1 MRKKILLVLL
11 CIVLTGCIQSS
22 QTMQERLDEKI
33 TAVSALPIPSAS
45 HRKPFYTYYTEP
57 SIGHYRSTETSNEFS
72 YQSTKFVMNL
82 NVQAIMDSSTDIA
95 QSIYT
100 QQPIAKNTGSFQNML
115 DESVS
120 YVCEIYQVDHHYA
133 VFFTSSTVN
142 LFGVTYAG
150 DAIELAGKMYSIARS
165 VIVRKD
171 VVSQV
176 YSHESAID
184 YEGEAINLYKDIAP
198 EEGTLRELIE
208 DKTHIDNKKDENKTT
223 DN

>member
-1 MRKKILLVLL
+1 MGKKILLVLL
-11 CIVLTGCIQSS
+11 CVLLTGCAQSNLS
-22 QTMQERLDEKI
+22 MQERLEQEI
-33 TAVSALPIPSAS
+33 TTVSSLPIPGAS

-72 YQSTKFVMNL
+72 FQSTKFVLNL
-82 NVQAIMDSSTDIA
+82 NVQAIMDSSTDIT

-100 QQPIAKNTGSFQNML
+100 QKPIAIYSGSFQNML
-115 DESVS
+115 DETVS
-120 YVCEIYQVDHHYA
+120 YVCEIYQVDRYYA

-150 DAIELAGKMYSIARS
+150 DAAELAGKMYSIARS

-171 VVSQV
+171 VVSKV

-198 EEGTLRELIE
+198 EEGTLQELIE

>member
-1 MRKKILLVLL
+1 MGKKILTVLL
-11 CIVLTGCIQSS
+11 CIVLTGCAQSNLS
-22 QTMQERLDEKI
+22 MQERLEQQI
-33 TAVSALPIPSAS
+33 TTVSSLPIPGAS

-72 YQSTKFVMNL
+72 FQSTKFILNL
-82 NVQAIMDSSTDIA
+82 NVQAIMDSSTDIT

-100 QQPIAKNTGSFQNML
+100 QKPIAIYSGSFQNML
-115 DESVS
+115 DETVN
-120 YVCEIYQVDHHYA
+120 YVCEIYQVDRYYA

-150 DAIELAGKMYSIARS
+150 DAAELAGKMYSIARS

-171 VVSQV
+171 VVLQV

-198 EEGTLRELIE
+198 EEGTLQELIE

>member
-1 MRKKILLVLL
+1 
-11 CIVLTGCIQSS
+11 
-22 QTMQERLDEKI
+22 MQERLDEKI

-95 QSIYT
+95 QSIYA

-120 YVCEIYQVDHHYA
+120 YVCEIYQVDRYYA
-133 VFFTSSTVN
+133 VFFTSSAVN
-142 LFGVTYAG
+142 LFGFTYAG
-150 DAIELAGKMYSIARS
+150 DAAELAGKMYSIARS

-198 EEGTLRELIE
+198 EEGTLQELID
-208 DKTHIDNKKDENKTT
+208 DKTRIDNKKDKSKTT

>member
-1 MRKKILLVLL
+1 MGKKILIVLL

-100 QQPIAKNTGSFQNML
+100 QMPIAKNTGSFQNTL

-120 YVCEIYQVDHHYA
+120 YVCEIYQVDRHYA

-150 DAIELAGKMYSIARS
+150 DATELAGIMYSIARS
-165 VIVRKD
+165 VIVRKE

-198 EEGTLRELIE
+198 EEGTLQELIE

>member
-1 MRKKILLVLL
+1 MGKKILTVLL

-57 SIGHYRSTETSNEFS
+57 SIGHYHSTETSNEFS

-100 QQPIAKNTGSFQNML
+100 QKPIAKNTGSFQNTL

-120 YVCEIYQVDHHYA
+120 YVCEIYQVDRHYA

-150 DAIELAGKMYSIARS
+150 DATELAGKMYSIARS

-171 VVSQV
+171 VVLQV

-198 EEGTLRELIE
+198 EEGTLQELIE
-208 DKTHIDNKKDENKTT
+208 DKTHIDNKKDKDKTT

>member
-1 MRKKILLVLL
+1 MGKKILTVLL
-11 CIVLTGCIQSS
+11 CVLLTGCAQSNLS
-22 QTMQERLDEKI
+22 MQERLEQQI
-33 TAVSALPIPSAS
+33 TTVSSLPIPGAS

-72 YQSTKFVMNL
+72 FQSTKFVLNL
-82 NVQAIMDSSTDIA
+82 NVQAIMDSSTDIT

-100 QQPIAKNTGSFQNML
+100 QKPIAIYSGSFQNML
-115 DESVS
+115 DETVN
-120 YVCEIYQVDHHYA
+120 YVCEIYQVDRYYA

-150 DAIELAGKMYSIARS
+150 DAAELAGKMYSIARS
-165 VIVRKD
+165 VVVRKD
-171 VVSQV
+171 VVLQV

-198 EEGTLRELIE
+198 EEGTLQELIE

>member
-1 MRKKILLVLL
+1 MGKKILLVLL
-11 CIVLTGCIQSS
+11 CVLLTGCAQSNLS
-22 QTMQERLDEKI
+22 MQERLEQEI
-33 TAVSALPIPSAS
+33 TTVSSLPIPGAS

-72 YQSTKFVMNL
+72 FQSTKFVLNL
-82 NVQAIMDSSTDIA
+82 NVQAIMDSSTDIT

-100 QQPIAKNTGSFQNML
+100 QKPIAIYSGSFQNML
-115 DESVS
+115 DETVN
-120 YVCEIYQVDHHYA
+120 YVCEIYQVDRYYA

-150 DAIELAGKMYSIARS
+150 DAAELAGKMYSIARS

-171 VVSQV
+171 VVSKV

-198 EEGTLRELIE
+198 EEGTLQELIE

>member
-1 MRKKILLVLL
+1 MGKKILTVLL
-11 CIVLTGCIQSS
+11 CIVLTGCAQSNLS
-22 QTMQERLDEKI
+22 MQERLEQQI
-33 TAVSALPIPSAS
+33 TTVSSLPIPGAS

-57 SIGHYRSTETSNEFS
+57 SIGHYHSTETSNEFS
-72 YQSTKFVMNL
+72 FQSTKFILNL
-82 NVQAIMDSSTDIA
+82 NVQAIMDSSTDIT

-100 QQPIAKNTGSFQNML
+100 QKPIAIYSGSFQNML
-115 DESVS
+115 DETVN
-120 YVCEIYQVDHHYA
+120 YVCEIYQVDRYYA

-150 DAIELAGKMYSIARS
+150 DAAELAGKMYSIARS

-171 VVSQV
+171 VVLQV

-198 EEGTLRELIE
+198 EEGTLQELIE

>member
-1 MRKKILLVLL
+1 MGKKILLVLL
-11 CIVLTGCIQSS
+11 CVLLTGCAQSNLS
-22 QTMQERLDEKI
+22 MQERLEQQI
-33 TAVSALPIPSAS
+33 TTVSSLPIPGAS

-72 YQSTKFVMNL
+72 FQSTKFVLNL
-82 NVQAIMDSSTDIA
+82 NVQAIMDSSTDIT

-100 QQPIAKNTGSFQNML
+100 QKPIAIYSGSFQNML
-115 DESVS
+115 DETVN
-120 YVCEIYQVDHHYA
+120 YVCEIYQVDRHCA

-142 LFGVTYAG
+142 FFGVTYAG
-150 DAIELAGKMYSIARS
+150 DATELAGKMYSIARS

-198 EEGTLRELIE
+198 DEGTLQELID
-208 DKTHIDNKKDENKTT
+208 DKTRIDNKKDKSITT

>member
-1 MRKKILLVLL
+1 MGKKILLVLL
-11 CIVLTGCIQSS
+11 CIVLTGCVQSNLS
-22 QTMQERLDEKI
+22 MQERLEQQI
-33 TAVSALPIPSAS
+33 TTVSSLPIPGAS

-72 YQSTKFVMNL
+72 FQSTKFILNL
-82 NVQAIMDSSTDIA
+82 NVQAIMDSSTDIT

-100 QQPIAKNTGSFQNML
+100 QKPIAIYSGSFQNML
-115 DESVS
+115 DETVN
-120 YVCEIYQVDHHYA
+120 YVCEIYQVDRYYA

-142 LFGVTYAG
+142 FFGVTYAG
-150 DAIELAGKMYSIARS
+150 DAAELAGKMYSIVRS

-171 VVSQV
+171 VVLQV

-198 EEGTLRELIE
+198 EEGTLQELIE
-208 DKTHIDNKKDENKTT
+208 DKTHIDNKKDKNKTT

>member
-1 MRKKILLVLL
+1 MGKKILTVLL
-11 CIVLTGCIQSS
+11 CIVLTGCTVSS
-22 QTMQERLDEKI
+22 LSMQERLDEKI

>member
-1 MRKKILLVLL
+1 MGKKILTVLL

-100 QQPIAKNTGSFQNML
+100 QKSIAKNTGSFQNML

-120 YVCEIYQVDHHYA
+120 YVCEIYQVNRHYA
-133 VFFTSSTVN
+133 VFFTSSAVN
-142 LFGVTYAG
+142 LFGVTEIG
-150 DAIELAGKMYSIARS
+150 DAVELAGKMYSIARS

-198 EEGTLRELIE
+198 EEGTLQELIE

>member
-1 MRKKILLVLL
+1 MGKKILLVLL

-57 SIGHYRSTETSNEFS
+57 SIGHYRSTETSNAFS

-120 YVCEIYQVDHHYA
+120 YVCEIYQVERHYA

>member
-1 MRKKILLVLL
+1 MGKKILTVLL

-120 YVCEIYQVDHHYA
+120 YVCEIYQVNRHYA
-133 VFFTSSTVN
+133 VFFTSSAVN

-150 DAIELAGKMYSIARS
+150 DAAELAGKMYSIARS

-198 EEGTLRELIE
+198 EEGTLQELIE

>member
-1 MRKKILLVLL
+1 MGKKILLVLL
-11 CIVLTGCIQSS
+11 CVLLTGCVQSNLS
-22 QTMQERLDEKI
+22 MQERLEQQI
-33 TAVSALPIPSAS
+33 TTVSSLPIPGAS

-72 YQSTKFVMNL
+72 FQSTKFVMNL
-82 NVQAIMDSSTDIA
+82 NVQAIMDSSTDIT

-100 QQPIAKNTGSFQNML
+100 QKPIAIYSGSFQNML
-115 DESVS
+115 DETVN
-120 YVCEIYQVDHHYA
+120 YVCEIYQVDRYYA

-150 DAIELAGKMYSIARS
+150 DAAELAGKMYSIARS

-171 VVSQV
+171 VVLQV

-198 EEGTLRELIE
+198 EEGTLQELIE

>member
-1 MRKKILLVLL
+1 MGKKILLVLL
-11 CIVLTGCIQSS
+11 CVLLTGCAQSNLS
-22 QTMQERLDEKI
+22 MQERLEQQI
-33 TAVSALPIPSAS
+33 TTVSSLPIPGAS

-72 YQSTKFVMNL
+72 FQSTKFVLNL
-82 NVQAIMDSSTDIA
+82 NVQAIMDSSTDIT

-100 QQPIAKNTGSFQNML
+100 QKPIAIYSGSFQNML
-115 DESVS
+115 DETVN
-120 YVCEIYQVDHHYA
+120 YVCEIYQVDRHYA

-150 DAIELAGKMYSIARS
+150 DATELAGKMYSIARS

-171 VVSQV
+171 VVLQV

-198 EEGTLRELIE
+198 EEGTLQELIE
-208 DKTHIDNKKDENKTT
+208 DKTHIDNKKDKDKTT

>member
-1 MRKKILLVLL
+1 MGKKILTVLL

-100 QQPIAKNTGSFQNML
+100 QMPIAKNTGSFQNTL

-120 YVCEIYQVDHHYA
+120 YVCEIYQVDCHYA
-133 VFFTSSTVN
+133 VFFTSSAVN
-142 LFGVTYAG
+142 LFGVTDIG
-150 DAIELAGKMYSIARS
+150 DAAELAGKMYSIARS

>member
-1 MRKKILLVLL
+1 MGKKILTVLL
-11 CIVLTGCIQSS
+11 CIVLTGCMQSS

-100 QQPIAKNTGSFQNML
+100 QMPIAKNTGSFQNML

-120 YVCEIYQVDHHYA
+120 YVCEIYQVNRHYA
-133 VFFTSSTVN
+133 VFFTSSAVN
-142 LFGVTYAG
+142 LFGVTEIG
-150 DAIELAGKMYSIARS
+150 DAVELAGKMYSIARS

-198 EEGTLRELIE
+198 EEGTLQELIE
-208 DKTHIDNKKDENKTT
+208 DKTHIDNKKDKNKTT

>member
-1 MRKKILLVLL
+1 MGKKMLLVLL

-120 YVCEIYQVDHHYA
+120 YVCEIYQVDRYYA

-142 LFGVTYAG
+142 LFGVTDIG
-150 DAIELAGKMYSIARS
+150 DAAELAGKMYSIARS

>member
-1 MRKKILLVLL
+1 MGKKILLVLL

>member
-1 MRKKILLVLL
+1 MGKKMLLVLL

-120 YVCEIYQVDHHYA
+120 YVCEIYQVDRYYA

-150 DAIELAGKMYSIARS
+150 DATELTGKMYSIARS

>member
-1 MRKKILLVLL
+1 MGKKILLVLL
-11 CIVLTGCIQSS
+11 CVLLTGCAQSNLS
-22 QTMQERLDEKI
+22 MQERLEQQI

-72 YQSTKFVMNL
+72 FQSTKFVLNL
-82 NVQAIMDSSTDIA
+82 NVQAIMDSSTDIT

-100 QQPIAKNTGSFQNML
+100 QKPIAIYSGSFQNML
-115 DESVS
+115 DETVN
-120 YVCEIYQVDHHYA
+120 YVCEIYQVDRYYA

-150 DAIELAGKMYSIARS
+150 DAAELAGKMYSIARS
-165 VIVRKD
+165 VVVRKD
-171 VVSQV
+171 VVLQV

-198 EEGTLRELIE
+198 EEGTLQELIE

>member
-1 MRKKILLVLL
+1 MGKKILLVLL

-82 NVQAIMDSSTDIA
+82 NVQAIMDSSTDIV

-100 QQPIAKNTGSFQNML
+100 QQPIAKNTGSFQNTL

-120 YVCEIYQVDHHYA
+120 YVCEIYQVDRYYA

-150 DAIELAGKMYSIARS
+150 DAAELAGKMYSIARS

>member
-1 MRKKILLVLL
+1 MGKKILLVLL

-120 YVCEIYQVDHHYA
+120 YVCEIYQVDRHYA

-142 LFGVTYAG
+142 LFGVTDIGNAT
-150 DAIELAGKMYSIARS
+150 ELAGKMYSIARS

-198 EEGTLRELIE
+198 EEGTLQELIE

>member
-1 MRKKILLVLL
+1 MGKKILTVLL
-11 CIVLTGCIQSS
+11 CIVLTGCAQSNLS
-22 QTMQERLDEKI
+22 MQERLEQQI
-33 TAVSALPIPSAS
+33 TTVSSLPIPGAS

-72 YQSTKFVMNL
+72 FQSTKFILNL
-82 NVQAIMDSSTDIA
+82 NVQAIMDSSTDIT

-100 QQPIAKNTGSFQNML
+100 QKPIAIYSGSFQNML
-115 DESVS
+115 DETVN
-120 YVCEIYQVDHHYA
+120 YVCEIYQVDRHCA

-150 DAIELAGKMYSIARS
+150 DAAELAGKMYSIARS

-171 VVSQV
+171 VVSKV

-198 EEGTLRELIE
+198 EEGTLQELIE
-208 DKTHIDNKKDENKTT
+208 DKTHIDNKKDKNKTT

>member
-1 MRKKILLVLL
+1 MGKKILLVLL

-82 NVQAIMDSSTDIA
+82 NVQAIMDSSTDIV

-100 QQPIAKNTGSFQNML
+100 QKPIAKNTGSFQNML

-142 LFGVTYAG
+142 LFGVTEIG
-150 DAIELAGKMYSIARS
+150 DAAELAGKMYSIARS

-198 EEGTLRELIE
+198 EEGTLQELIE

>member
-1 MRKKILLVLL
+1 MGKKILLVLL

-33 TAVSALPIPSAS
+33 TAVSTLPIPSAS

-95 QSIYT
+95 QSIYA

-133 VFFTSSTVN
+133 VFFTSSAVN
-142 LFGVTYAG
+142 LFGVTDIG
-150 DAIELAGKMYSIARS
+150 DAAELAGKMYSIARS

>member
-1 MRKKILLVLL
+1 MGKKILLVLL
-11 CIVLTGCIQSS
+11 CIVLTGCMQSS

-120 YVCEIYQVDHHYA
+120 YVCEIYQVNRHYA
-133 VFFTSSTVN
+133 VFFTSSVVN
-142 LFGVTYAG
+142 LFGVTDIG
-150 DAIELAGKMYSIARS
+150 DAAELAGKMYSIARS

>member
-1 MRKKILLVLL
+1 MGKKILTVLL
-11 CIVLTGCIQSS
+11 CIVLTGCAQSNLS
-22 QTMQERLDEKI
+22 MQERLEQQI
-33 TAVSALPIPSAS
+33 TTVSSLPIPGAS

-72 YQSTKFVMNL
+72 FQSTKFVLNL
-82 NVQAIMDSSTDIA
+82 NVQAIMDSSTDIT

-100 QQPIAKNTGSFQNML
+100 QKPIAIYSGSFQNML
-115 DESVS
+115 DETVN
-120 YVCEIYQVDHHYA
+120 YVCEIYQVDRYYA

-150 DAIELAGKMYSIARS
+150 DAAELAGKMYSIARS

-171 VVSQV
+171 VVLQV

-198 EEGTLRELIE
+198 EEGTLQEVIE

>member
-1 MRKKILLVLL
+1 MGKKILTVLL

-100 QQPIAKNTGSFQNML
+100 QMPIAKNTGSFQNML

-120 YVCEIYQVDHHYA
+120 YVCEIYQVNRHYA
-133 VFFTSSTVN
+133 VFFTSSAVN
-142 LFGVTYAG
+142 LFGVTEIG
-150 DAIELAGKMYSIARS
+150 DAVELAGKMYSIARS

-198 EEGTLRELIE
+198 EEGTLQELIE

>member
-1 MRKKILLVLL
+1 MGKKILTVLL

-142 LFGVTYAG
+142 LFGVTDIG
-150 DAIELAGKMYSIARS
+150 DAAELAGKMYSIARS